1 MLNNKYKII
10 CIQDEAIKEW
20 HTTYGRT
27 VQHSILGRVKAK
39 LRRLPKTRMISRWEA
54 TTQLCPICWERTQ
67 LRLDERTFVCSSC
80 HHRAP
85 RDQKSAL
92 VIKLLGL
99 EQTQV
104 KPVENLT
111 PVLAFENKL
120 SSLNQEA
127 PSFTAG

>member
-1 MLNNKYKII
+1 MVSK
-10 CIQDEAIKEW
+10 
-20 HTTYGRT
+20 
-27 VQHSILGRVKAK
+27 
-39 LRRLPKTRMISRWEA
+39 WEA

-67 LRLDERTFVCSSC
+67 LRLDERTFVCHSC
-80 HHRAP
+80 GYKAP

-99 EQTQV
+99 GQTQV

-111 PVLAFENKL
+111 SSSSFSKL